1 MQLAA
6 RAGQRGP
13 GLRPQ
18 HQALALTNLS
28 LPKKTMWFPTDG
40 EGLYLSPTHD
50 KDNNTPAFACIERL
64 LECDSFVQSQAS
76 KVRVVTAKQAP
87 AFMIVHW
94 CDHSLLFRPGELLR
108 QDVCRLIGARASS
121 HRCVSSHPRRML
133 HSHVHGRRR
142 AVQPLPPCVSLSR
155 VCVFLSLYLSQT
167 VRGLLARAP
176 SPSRLSLGRGL
187 CQPPTLFLF
196 AD

>member
-1 MQLAA
+1 MPTRGMVPPSPIHTQGG
-6 RAGQRGP
+6 RAG
-13 GLRPQ
+13 
-18 HQALALTNLS
+18 
-28 LPKKTMWFPTDG
+28 
-40 EGLYLSPTHD
+40 HD

-108 QDVCRLIGARASS
+108 QDVCRLIGACRLIPGV
-121 HRCVSSHPRRML
+121 CCTRMCMGAGGLCSLCL
-133 HSHVHGRRR
+133 HVY
-142 AVQPLPPCVSLSR
+142 LSL
-155 VCVFLSLYLSQT
+155 VCVCFSLYLSQT